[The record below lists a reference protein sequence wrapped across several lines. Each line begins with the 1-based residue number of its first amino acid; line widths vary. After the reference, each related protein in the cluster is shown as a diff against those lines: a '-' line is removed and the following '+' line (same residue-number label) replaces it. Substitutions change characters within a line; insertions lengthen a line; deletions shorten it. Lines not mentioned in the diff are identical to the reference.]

1 MAKWQARC
9 RWASIPALRS
19 QGAPSRFRFLTRI
32 FGSRFPG
39 TLVIPSSFLSPDR
52 GPIRLPGLFFWG
64 GVFLIWYVSDSLSL
78 LAGEVESVAGFAVVG
93 ALRRDFSCCWLI
105 ESGLCL
111 EAVERGDSGVFVGEP
126 SFSGFLAVSPLG
138 YFVFGHVDLLDV
150 FVCCSIICFAL
161 GASAAFRSPGCCLF
175 LQVTGPRL
183 LF

>member
-1 MAKWQARC
+1 MASQVPTGVDSRIAIAGGPKP
-9 RWASIPALRS
+9 IPV
-19 QGAPSRFRFLTRI
+19 FD
-32 FGSRFPG
+32 
-39 TLVIPSSFLSPDR
+39 PDF
-52 GPIRLPGLFFWG
+52 RLPIPRDSSYPLFVSLPRSGPHSDSRVVFWG
-64 GVFLIWYVSDSLSL
+64 VVFLIWYVSDSLSL
-78 LAGEVESVAGFAVVG
+78 LAGEVESVAGFAVVS

-138 YFVFGHVDLLDV
+138 YFVFGHIDLLDV

-161 GASAAFRSPGCCLF
+161 GASAAYRSPGCCLF